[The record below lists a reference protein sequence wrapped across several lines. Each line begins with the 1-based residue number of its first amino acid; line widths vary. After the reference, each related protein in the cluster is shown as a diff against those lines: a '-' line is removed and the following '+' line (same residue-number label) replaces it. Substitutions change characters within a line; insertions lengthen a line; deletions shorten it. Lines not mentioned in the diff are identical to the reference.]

1 MGDPVAGVGAQFR
14 RWDGA
19 GAWASLSDVKNIEGP
34 TMARD
39 FIDTTALDTDG
50 GYRTFIAG
58 FRDAGEVTL
67 TINFTRAVWELLKTD
82 YESDTLQNYEIV
94 LPDSDN
100 TSLEFE
106 GLVTGLP
113 LTIPPDDVVT
123 SVVVIKISGQVT
135 LNSGSGP
142 SPAA

>member
-19 GAWASLSDVKNIEGP
+19 GSWASLASVKNIDGP
-34 TMARD
+34 TMTRD
-39 FIDTTALDTDG
+39 FIDTTALDTAD

-58 FRDAGEVTL
+58 FRDGGEVTI
-67 TINFTRAVWELLKTD
+67 TINFTRNVWELLLAD
-82 YESDTLQNYEIV
+82 FESDDEQNYEIV
-94 LPDSDN
+94 LPDSDT
-100 TSLEFE
+100 TSVEFA

-113 LTIPPDDVVT
+113 LTIAPDDVIT
-123 SVVVIKISGQVT
+123 SVVVIKISGAPT

-142 SPAA
+142 SP

>member
-19 GAWASLSDVKNIEGP
+19 GSWASLARVTNIEGP

-39 FIDTTALDTDG
+39 FIDTTALDTPD
-50 GYRTFIAG
+50 GYRTFITG

-67 TINFTRAVWELLKTD
+67 TINFTRDVWEILLAD
-82 YESDTLQNYEIV
+82 FESNDEQNYEIV
-94 LPDSDN
+94 LPDSD
-100 TSLEFE
+100 TSSLEFA

-113 LTIPPDDVVT
+113 LTIAPDDVIT
-123 SVVVIKISGQVT
+123 SVVVIKISGKPT

-142 SPAA
+142 SP